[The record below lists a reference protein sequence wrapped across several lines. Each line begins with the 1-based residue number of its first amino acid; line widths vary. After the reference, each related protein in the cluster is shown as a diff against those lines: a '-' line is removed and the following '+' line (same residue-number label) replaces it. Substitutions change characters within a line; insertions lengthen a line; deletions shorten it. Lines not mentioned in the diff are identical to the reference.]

1 MPADPSAKC
10 PGVSQ
15 STFSVSS
22 TQCGAQVGAT
32 ASAGGEMRSCTLCM
46 RIHPIVRP
54 PPVSGLDLYTP
65 MSTHD

>member
-1 MPADPSAKC
+1 MMPADPSALC

-32 ASAGGEMRSCTLCM
+32 ASAGGAMRWRLSRYDNILINM
-46 RIHPIVRP
+46 LI
-54 PPVSGLDLYTP
+54 
-65 MSTHD
+65 